1 MSTRPKSERWHLLFE
16 GNVQG
21 VGFRY
26 TCRTIARSLC
36 IGGWVRNL
44 MDGRVEAS
52 INGEPGSLQLFVEQI
67 AQAQSGRI
75 ENVRKTIESS
85 DPNGVPGEFAI
96 LDTIQGT
103 SR

>member
-1 MSTRPKSERWHLLFE
+1 MSTRPKLERWHLLFE

-26 TCRTIARSLC
+26 TCCTIARSLG

-52 INGEPGSLQLFVEQI
+52 INGEPSALQLFVEQI

-75 ENVRKTIESS
+75 EKVGKSIESS
-85 DPNGVPGEFAI
+85 DPNGVPEEFAI
-96 LDTIQGT
+96 LDTV
-103 SR
+103 